1 MAERYSRLY
10 HLPEDLYTRGA
21 PLVIAAGALLID
33 NQSGQTIA
41 QLKMRSISPKTIS
54 SVKALVTG
62 LDSAG
67 RTLCQEE
74 HTYAGLN
81 VERDALFGAK
91 EGIRMSVPGVRSF
104 TARVLAVSF
113 SDGSRYI
120 DAGEEWKPLPRQ
132 VNLNQRLFDTE
143 LIRQYRLETSEESRY
158 VPLEAQ
164 DLWLCACGEINHR
177 GESCCRCGHTL
188 AHCKEYL
195 NVERLRRCSLHVY
208 DGGRIKPFCAKYLT
222 KMD

>member
-67 RTLCQEE
+67 KTLCQ
-74 HTYAGLN
+74 
-81 VERDALFGAK
+81 
-91 EGIRMSVPGVRSF
+91 VR
-104 TARVLAVSF
+104 
-113 SDGSRYI
+113 
-120 DAGEEWKPLPRQ
+120 
-132 VNLNQRLFDTE
+132 
-143 LIRQYRLETSEESRY
+143 
-158 VPLEAQ
+158 
-164 DLWLCACGEINHR
+164 
-177 GESCCRCGHTL
+177 
-188 AHCKEYL
+188 
-195 NVERLRRCSLHVY
+195 
-208 DGGRIKPFCAKYLT
+208 
-222 KMD
+222 